1 LYKRQESIL
10 VTKEIVISA
19 LKECY
24 DPEIPINI
32 VDLGLIYDIRIQE
45 DNVEVD
51 MTLTAP
57 GCPMHVP
64 ISANAKE
71 RIESIDGVKRA
82 TINFVWEPR
91 WTPERMSDE
100 AKRVLGF
107 L

>member
-51 MTLTAP
+51 MTLTTP

-82 TINFVWEPR
+82 TINIVWEPH